1 MACAKA
7 WRWDSRCLRAL
18 EKKFHRA
25 NCRQGEQRDKAG
37 GVDPGSVVDSL
48 RTEFGLYP
56 EDPGKLLNGF
66 KQMRVR

>member
-1 MACAKA
+1 MQ
-7 WRWDSRCLRAL
+7 RPGGGIQDVL
-18 EKKFHRA
+18 EHWKKSSIE